1 MADVAEEGLEKSL
14 EGEDEPN
21 LDSCGGCR
29 CGCCWSLLWSS
40 SDSDTQQ
47 DVDSFDSEEDD
58 DEALKACFPINY
70 ASQRPNAHGGLHS
83 RPNNSNLR
91 HFSNLVRLSP
101 LEEWE
106 GRLNIDM
113 SNYLITSIGS
123 SIRVKDKA
131 GCATFGKG
139 FDLTTSLAMRKLH
152 NRGEYEYIH
161 GCISTGKDANVYY
174 ATRSD
179 GQQDVYHPTR
189 SGDQDL
195 AIKVYKTSVV
205 GIKHR
210 GRYVQGDYRFRHEYS
225 RHNPRKQVSKWVEKE
240 WRNLKRIKEAGIRCP
255 TAYDFGPI
263 VLVMEFIGKAGCAAA
278 RLKDATLSLHELR
291 EGYREMIISMRMLY
305 QKAKLVHADLS
316 EYNVLYFEGHLYMID
331 VSQAVE
337 LNDPSANGFLCKDCL
352 YVSDFFKKHGVAVM
366 TTRELFDFI
375 VDPCISDE
383 MVDSYLNMVQYK
395 VVARGSISAEDEIAD
410 SVFVQ
415 ITSDKDTEE
424 MDYKTIS
431 ALEQALSRVQ
441 LAPPETKSDEENS
454 SDLDSSS
461 GIKAQNKKVAR
472 KYFKKKVKEA
482 KRESRKHDR
491 IAKEL

>member
-1 MADVAEEGLEKSL
+1 MVDVAEEGLEKSL

-101 LEEWE
+101 LE
-106 GRLNIDM
+106 
-113 SNYLITSIGS
+113 
-123 SIRVKDKA
+123 
-131 GCATFGKG
+131 G

-152 NRGEYEYIH
+152 NRGEYEFIH

-179 GQQDVYHPTR
+179 GQQDVYYPTR

-195 AIKVYKTSVV
+195 AIKVYKTSVM
-205 GIKHR
+205 GFKHR
-210 GRYVQGDYRFRHEYS
+210 GGYVQGDYRFRHEYS
-225 RHNPRKQVSKWVEKE
+225 GHNPRKQVSKWVEKE

-263 VLVMEFIGKAGCAAA
+263 VLVMEFIGIGWQ
-278 RLKDATLSLHELR
+278 L
-291 EGYREMIISMRMLY
+291 IISMRMLY

-352 YVSDFFKKHGVAVM
+352 YVSDFFKKHGAAVM

-375 VDPCISDE
+375 VDPCISDD

-415 ITSDKDTEE
+415 SFIASSLENLKNVEADAIQITSDKDTEE
-424 MDYKTIS
+424 MDYKTIT

-441 LAPPETKSDEENS
+441 LAPLETNSDEENS

-472 KYFKKKVKEA
+472 KYFKKKVKEV
-482 KRESRKHDR
+482 KIESRKH
-491 IAKEL
+491 ELQKRPKAVKKRKKKLSEPCRTR